1 MAKHKDKNDRCTHP
15 GAAGPCMPRVRD
27 GRCIWCEIEIV
38 ALMIDIKIEEAV
50 KARRDDDG

>member
-1 MAKHKDKNDRCTHP
+1 MTKQTDTDDRCTHP

-38 ALMIDIKIEEAV
+38 APMIDIQIEEAV
-50 KARRDDDG
+50 KAREEAR